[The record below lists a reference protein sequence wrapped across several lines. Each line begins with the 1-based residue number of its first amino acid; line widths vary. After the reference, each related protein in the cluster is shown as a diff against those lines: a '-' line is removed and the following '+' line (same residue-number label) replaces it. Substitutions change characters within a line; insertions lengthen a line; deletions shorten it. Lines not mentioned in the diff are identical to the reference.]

1 MTRLA
6 DFKNQYHIT
15 AVLRAMVVKD
25 DPVSSIVFVGGDESE
40 RQEVAYAFLKALR
53 CESPIKGDSCGACSS
68 CSTFYH
74 FSNSSYGNKPATKWM
89 VYFFTNDK
97 EIYWLGDHSVKILS
111 VGLLSELDPDTVR
124 RATVFEFNAPPKRS
138 EHYDIAA
145 QLIKLCVEVDVKS
158 VLEQVP
164 VYAIV
169 DALIEVLL
177 EVQQLKLGVEVE
189 YASET
194 VRKLAIV
201 MNPSKVVPSIRL
213 LWDFK
218 NHSEKNNKLIL
229 TFLADSISPIEYYEF
244 KAGSSDEPISS
255 MEVTQNPQSLTLDE
269 MVEIA
274 SS

>member
-1 MTRLA
+1 
-6 DFKNQYHIT
+6 
-15 AVLRAMVVKD
+15 MVVKD
-25 DPVSSIVFVGGDESE
+25 DPVSSIVFAGGDESE
-40 RQEVAYAFLKALR
+40 RQEVALAFLKALR
-53 CESPIKGDSCGACSS
+53 CEYPVKGDSCGACDNCTTSYEFS
-68 CSTFYH
+68 DPTFHYQYSETWRV
-74 FSNSSYGNKPATKWM
+74 FYFTDGRVSLPMAENSVR
-89 VYFFTNDK
+89 VY
-97 EIYWLGDHSVKILS
+97 SVD
-111 VGLLSELDPDTVR
+111 LLSELDPDTVR
-124 RATVFEFNAPPKRS
+124 RATVFEFNATPKRS
-138 EHYDIAA
+138 EHYDMAA
-145 QLIKLCVEVDVKS
+145 QLIKLCVEADVKA
-158 VLEQVP
+158 VLEQAP

-189 YASET
+189 NASET

-201 MNPSKVVPSIRL
+201 MNPGKVVPSIRL
-213 LWDFK
+213 LWDLK